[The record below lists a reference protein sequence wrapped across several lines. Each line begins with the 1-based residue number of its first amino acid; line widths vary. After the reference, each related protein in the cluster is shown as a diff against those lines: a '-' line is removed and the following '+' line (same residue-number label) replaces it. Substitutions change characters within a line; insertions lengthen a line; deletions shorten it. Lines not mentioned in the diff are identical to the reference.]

1 MSGPSVPF
9 GRRLFLS
16 LEDRWDSWGL
26 RRSVAAGHQHF
37 RIICY
42 AGHGAARVAV
52 RGRVVDNPPGSVP
65 SVGEHPVIAVR
76 RTIGRFVT
84 WELPRVPLR
93 IRLGTADV
101 EVLTDD
107 EGYFELI
114 IDAGLGLDD
123 GPWAEG
129 SVALAERYGEV
140 VAHEEHV
147 RIRVPTAAAKFGVI
161 SDIDDTILVTGAQ
174 QAWRMVLATVS
185 GSSLTRKTYAGAP
198 ELYRALAA
206 EGDEPDANPV
216 FYVSSSPWNLDDF
229 ITEFLAHHAFP
240 AGPLL
245 LRDLLGRHLAVRSH
259 TRHKVSRI
267 EEILDLHPDL
277 RFVLVGDSG
286 QHDPAIYAQIAERHP
301 GRIIA
306 AYIREVRLDPA
317 DGRVET
323 VVEGW
328 PADVP
333 FELFAD
339 SAQVARHA
347 HGLGLVS
354 ADAVDQVE
362 RSVQEHT
369 DDNDGGNSL

>member
-1 MSGPSVPF
+1 
-9 GRRLFLS
+9 
-16 LEDRWDSWGL
+16 
-26 RRSVAAGHQHF
+26 
-37 RIICY
+37 
-42 AGHGAARVAV
+42 
-52 RGRVVDNPPGSVP
+52 
-65 SVGEHPVIAVR
+65 
-76 RTIGRFVT
+76 
-84 WELPRVPLR
+84 
-93 IRLGTADV
+93 
-101 EVLTDD
+101 
-107 EGYFELI
+107 
-114 IDAGLGLDD
+114 
-123 GPWAEG
+123 
-129 SVALAERYGEV
+129 
-140 VAHEEHV
+140 
-147 RIRVPTAAAKFGVI
+147 
-161 SDIDDTILVTGAQ
+161 
-174 QAWRMVLATVS
+174 
-185 GSSLTRKTYAGAP
+185 
-198 ELYRALAA
+198 
-206 EGDEPDANPV
+206 
-216 FYVSSSPWNLDDF
+216 VSSSPWNLDDF
-229 ITEFLAHHAFP
+229 ITEFLARHAFP

-323 VVEGW
+323 VAEGW

-354 ADAVDQVE
+354 NDAVDQVE

-369 DDNDGGNSL
+369 DDNDGGDPL